1 MIVIVVVSNW
11 LYTLIQNVYH
21 MLLKITINIVNA

>member
-1 MIVIVVVSNW
+1 MIVIVVVSNS

-21 MLLKITINIVNA
+21 MLLKTTINIVNV